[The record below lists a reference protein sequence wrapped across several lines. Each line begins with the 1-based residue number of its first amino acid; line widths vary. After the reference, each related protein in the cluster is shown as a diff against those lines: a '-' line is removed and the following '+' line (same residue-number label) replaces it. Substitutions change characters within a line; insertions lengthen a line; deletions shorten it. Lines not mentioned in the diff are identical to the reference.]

1 MDKTALTRRV
11 HASAPGKLM
20 ISGEY
25 AVLEGGAALVAAVS
39 RRARVALDPVDASLG
54 ASDGSPGTASGSPDA
69 ATFPPEVLLTRE
81 RAEELFGRVT
91 MDLTLDVSSLRDGER
106 KLGLGSSAAASVAT
120 AAAVAAAQGKDVEE
134 QRHEILALALEGH
147 RAVAPEGSGADV
159 IASALGGF
167 VVVSKDEEGIDVEAL
182 EPAPSFV
189 WRVVWTGSPART
201 SDFVKAVKALGESD
215 RDRYDERISDIA
227 AASGEFIEAFGE
239 DDVQAAIVAV
249 RRHHA
254 ALRELGEAAGVPIVT
269 PALAEAAQLAEAE
282 DGAAKPSGAGGGD
295 VAVALFAD
303 EASALRFETR
313 CKLAGLG
320 LVPMKL
326 GADGVRSEPPP
337 MLS

>member
-1 MDKTALTRRV
+1 MDKTAASRRI

-39 RRARVALDPVDASLG
+39 RRARVALDLVDLSLG
-54 ASDGSPGTASGSPDA
+54 EADGSPASASGSPDGG
-69 ATFPPEVLLTRE
+69 TFPPEVLLTRE
-81 RAEELFGRVT
+81 RAEAQFGRVT
-91 MDLTLDVSSLRDGER
+91 MDLTLDVSSLRDGDR

-120 AAAVAAAQGKDVEE
+120 AAAVAVAQGRDVENE
-134 QRHEILALALEGH
+134 RHEIMALALEGH

-167 VVVSKDEEGIDVEAL
+167 VVVSRDDEGIDVESI

-201 SDFVKAVKALGESD
+201 SDFVRAVKGLAEADPG
-215 RDRYDERISDIA
+215 RYDA
-227 AASGEFIEAFGE
+227 AMTAIDKASRAFIEAFAE
-239 DDVQAAIVAV
+239 DDVRAGIEAV
-249 RRHHA
+249 RLHHQA
-254 ALRELGEAAGVPIVT
+254 QRALGEAAGVPIVT
-269 PALAEAAQLAEAE
+269 DALAEAARLAETE

-295 VAVALFAD
+295 VAVAVFPD
-303 EASALRFETR
+303 EAAALRFETR

-326 GADGVRSEPPP
+326 GADGVRAEPPP
-337 MLS
+337 LLS

>member
-1 MDKTALTRRV
+1 
-11 HASAPGKLM
+11 M

-25 AVLEGGAALVAAVS
+25 AVLEGGSALVAAVS
-39 RRARVALDPVDASLG
+39 RRARVALDPIDASVG
-54 ASDGSPGTASGSPDA
+54 VADGSPHAASGSPEGGP
-69 ATFPPEVLLTRE
+69 FPPEVLLTRE

-91 MDLTLDVSSLRDGER
+91 MDLSLDVSSLRDGER

-120 AAAVAAAQGKDVEE
+120 AAAVAAAQGRDVEAE
-134 QRHEILALALEGH
+134 RHEILALALEGH
-147 RAVAPEGSGADV
+147 RAVAPDGSGADV

-167 VVVSKDEEGIDVEAL
+167 VVVSKDEDGIDVEAI

-201 SDFVKAVKALGESD
+201 SDFVRAVKALAEGD
-215 RDRYDERISDIA
+215 RDRYDERMADIDE
-227 AASGEFIEAFGE
+227 ASRAFIDAFAD
-239 DDVQAAIVAV
+239 DDVQEGIAAV
-249 RRHHA
+249 RRHHIA
-254 ALRELGEAAGVPIVT
+254 QRALGEAAGVPIVT
-269 PALAEAAQLAEAE
+269 PSLAQAAELAEAE

-313 CKLAGLG
+313 CKQAGLI

-326 GADGVRSEPPP
+326 GADGVRSEPSPV
-337 MLS
+337 LS

>member
-1 MDKTALTRRV
+1 MDKNSLRRI

-25 AVLEGGAALVAAVS
+25 AVLEGASALVAAVS
-39 RRARVALDPVDASLG
+39 RRARVALDPIDASLG
-54 ASDGSPGTASGSPDA
+54 VADGSPSASSGSPDA
-69 ATFPPEVLLTRE
+69 TRFPPEVLLTRE
-81 RAEELFGRVT
+81 KAEALFGAVT
-91 MDLTLDVSSLRDGER
+91 MDLHLDVSSLRDGER

-120 AAAVAAAQGKDVEE
+120 AAAVAAAQGRDVDAE
-134 QRHEILALALEGH
+134 RHEILALALEGH

-167 VVVSKDEEGIDVEAL
+167 VVVSKDDDGIDVESI

-189 WRVVWTGSPART
+189 WRVVWTGTPART
-201 SDFVKAVKALGESD
+201 SDFVRAVKTLADSD
-215 RDRYDERISDIA
+215 RDRYEESMSDIA
-227 AASGEFIEAFGE
+227 DASSAFIDAFAD
-239 DDVQAAIVAV
+239 DDVQAGIEAV
-249 RRHHA
+249 RAHHE
-254 ALRELGEAAGVPIVT
+254 ALRTLGEKAGVPIVT
-269 PALAEAAQLAEAE
+269 PSLAQAAELAVAE

-313 CKLAGLG
+313 FKLAGLV

-337 MLS
+337 VLS